1 MPAGYAGAQIASFG
15 RRGWDP
21 AGGRLAAV

>member
-1 MPAGYAGAQIASFG
+1 MQAAQIASFG

-21 AGGRLAAV
+21 AGGRLAARNGG